1 MTRRTDAHLS
11 ADDIDA
17 WLAGH
22 LGPTEQ
28 AHLAACPACLETA
41 EADRALIQQLGSLDM
56 FSPSPLFADQVM
68 AAVSLPD
75 PFSLRSMQ
83 SARRRLFATRRSLAL
98 AATIAVVVLGSMAAS
113 VVWSLGHRD
122 TIAAA
127 GTWLS
132 ASAGQWLWTA
142 LRSTVSS
149 VIAQPGYHGIRDL
162 LGSPGRLLGLSALV
176 SLTYVGGLLA
186 LRKLMTEP
194 SGPVSHASA

>member
-22 LGPTEQ
+22 LGPTER
-28 AHLAACPACLETA
+28 AHLDACPACLETA
-41 EADRALIQQLGSLDM
+41 EADRALIQQLGSLGM

-75 PFSLRSMQ
+75 PFSLRSLQ
-83 SARRRLFATRRSLAL
+83 TARRRLFATRRSLAL
-98 AATIAVVVLGSMAAS
+98 AATIAVVVLGSMAVS
-113 VVWSLGHRD
+113 VAWSLAHRE

-149 VIAQPGYHGIRDL
+149 VIAQPGYRGMRDL
-162 LGSPGRLLGLSALV
+162 IGSPGRLVALSALV

-186 LRKLMTEP
+186 LRKLMTGP
-194 SGPVSHASA
+194 SGPVSHANA

>member
-1 MTRRTDAHLS
+1 MTRRSDAHLS

-17 WLAGH
+17 WIAGH
-22 LGPTEQ
+22 LGPAEQ
-28 AHLAACPACLETA
+28 THLAACAACLESA
-41 EADRALIQQLGSLDM
+41 EADRALIQQLGSLAI

-75 PFSLRSMQ
+75 PFSLRSIQ
-83 SARRRLFATRRSLAL
+83 TARRRLVGTRRSLL
-98 AATIAVVVLGSMAAS
+98 VAAMLAVVVAGSMGAS
-113 VVWSLGHRD
+113 VAWSLSHRD

-149 VIAQPGYHGIRDL
+149 LIEQPGYHGLRDL
-162 LGSPGRLLGLSALV
+162 IGSPARLAALSALV

-186 LRKLMTEP
+186 LRKLMTGP
-194 SGPVSHASA
+194 SAPVSHANA

>member
-1 MTRRTDAHLS
+1 M
-11 ADDIDA
+11 
-17 WLAGH
+17 
-22 LGPTEQ
+22 
-28 AHLAACPACLETA
+28 
-41 EADRALIQQLGSLDM
+41 
-56 FSPSPLFADQVM
+56 
-68 AAVSLPD
+68 
-75 PFSLRSMQ
+75 
-83 SARRRLFATRRSLAL
+83 
-98 AATIAVVVLGSMAAS
+98 VVLGSMAVS
-113 VVWSLGHRD
+113 VAWSLGHRD

-149 VIAQPGYHGIRDL
+149 VIEQPGYHGIRDL
-162 LGSPGRLLGLSALV
+162 IGSPGRLVALSALV

>member
-22 LGPTEQ
+22 LGPARQE
-28 AHLAACPACLETA
+28 HLAACAACLESA
-41 EADRALIQQLGSLDM
+41 EADRALIQQLGALTI

-83 SARRRLFATRRSLAL
+83 TARRRLVGTRRSLMV
-98 AATIAVVVLGSMAAS
+98 AAMLAVVVVGSMGAS
-113 VVWSLGHRD
+113 VAWSLSHRD

-149 VIAQPGYHGIRDL
+149 VIEQPAYHGIRDL
-162 LGSPGRLLGLSALV
+162 IGSPGRLAALSALV

-186 LRKLMTEP
+186 LRKLMTGP
-194 SGPVSHASA
+194 SAPVSHANA